1 MKHIR
6 QVVFIA
12 VLILFDLNLQAQS
25 FDNTVNSTKKHKDSL
40 FIWYGEKQKDGK
52 FRTDNGAT
60 ISFNPKTGEI
70 KQGFSFGG
78 GGGEFKNVVKELNNT
93 DNAEKQLEKEYKDA
107 GNDMKTYPIVQEAIE
122 LYEKLKEETKDV
134 VLKDIDWGKNDELIG
149 KKLFGEAGFE
159 NRLLNDYCPKTKPIY
174 DDIMEY
180 ANKVR
185 GRDKT
190 GDFDLPVPPSVDYF
204 NCWGCDKKKRD
215 DYDSAVKHYVDHYF
229 IESENQIKNI
239 LGIARELGLD
249 FGYDL
254 FGRSNGTVNSEVLGS
269 KSHPNS
275 CSFLWEAPFQLRK
288 ALYTIMAYEEDRK
301 WALLQKYRKD
311 VTTIVPVTQ
320 VCLGIERTRQLLGFN
335 EDDHLLPE
343 LEQMQY
349 NLVEKWASL
358 LLEKNDYSKIADI
371 PFILGVIR
379 NYELLGG
386 PEEEVDDYA
395 FKLIKYNRFKVS
407 IDFSFRLGQKFI
419 QVSDYH
425 IEGYLN
431 AVVKTEK
438 EQMDSTIPCL
448 RWVPAGHSTGDKNMF
463 LPVKLTNINWEG
475 PGYSYIGTHDFFT
488 SIDMHIHLYN
498 VGIPDTLFLNSQF
511 RPEPLNGYFWQ
522 TPGGPTYGWP
532 IGPAGMGAALFQDVE
547 ANGLKIA
554 AEAESGELQKKIG
567 DVTAMQTQAKEMAQ
581 KLQALQ
587 KIGASP
593 QEMAAQ
599 LNKVMQQGNK
609 TRQPMSNVMPGN
621 MVPFTIKFENNNQEP
636 VNGAQNTFDAKTMN
650 PAEAP
655 MIQRAI
661 MTVSIRNEPYK
672 TEKDA
677 ENKN

>member
-1 MKHIR
+1 MYKLLLLLSP
-6 QVVFIA
+6 VFF
-12 VLILFDLNLQAQS
+12 ILNVHAQTNYYNQFDSA
-25 FDNTVNSTKKHKDSL
+25 KHKDSL
-40 FIWYGEKQKDGK
+40 LIWYGEKQKDGK

-70 KQGFSFGG
+70 KQDFSFGG
-78 GGGEFKNVVKELNNT
+78 GGDEFKNVVKELNNT
-93 DNAEKQLEKEYKDA
+93 DNAEKQLKKEYKDA

-134 VLKDIDWGKNDELIG
+134 VLKDIDWGKNDELVG

-180 ANKVR
+180 ANKV
-185 GRDKT
+185 GGWDKT
-190 GDFDLPVPPSVDYF
+190 GDFDLPVPPSADYF

-215 DYDSAVKHYVDHYF
+215 DYDSAVNHYADHYF
-229 IESENQIKNI
+229 IESAKRIKNI

-254 FGRSNGTVNSEVLGS
+254 FGGSNGTVNSEVLGS

-275 CSFLWEAPFQLRK
+275 CSFLWEAPFQLKK

-301 WALLQKYRKD
+301 WALLQKYRKN

-320 VCLGIERTRQLLGFN
+320 VCLGIERNRQLLGFN

-349 NLVEKWASL
+349 NLVEKWANL
-358 LLEKNDYSKIADI
+358 LLEKNDYPKIADI

-379 NYELLGG
+379 NYELFGG

-395 FKLIKYNRFKVS
+395 FKLIKYNRFKVF

-431 AVVKTEK
+431 AVIKTEK

-488 SIDMHIHLYN
+488 RIDMHIN
-498 VGIPDTLFLNSQF
+498 FCSKGTPDTLFLNSQF
-511 RPEPLNGYFWQ
+511 RPEPLKGYFWQ
-522 TPGGPTYGWP
+522 TPSGPTYGWP
-532 IGPAGMGAALFQDVE
+532 VGPAGMGAVLFQDVK
-547 ANGLKIA
+547 ANGMKIA

-567 DVTAMQTQAKEMAQ
+567 NVTAMQIQAKEMAQ
-581 KLQALQ
+581 KIQALQ
-587 KIGASP
+587 KSGASP

-599 LNKVMQQGNK
+599 LNKTMQQDNK
-609 TRQPMSNVMPGN
+609 ATQLFSNVLTTT
-621 MVPFTIKFENNNQEP
+621 MVPFTIKFENFNKEP

-650 PAEAP
+650 PAESP

-661 MTVSIRNEPYK
+661 MSVTIRHEPYSNVN
-672 TEKDA
+672 DA
-677 ENKN
+677 LNKK